1 MSSFAV
7 SAPAKPTTQK
17 QSKPVSSM
25 LCKTSEEV
33 AAERCPRNAATI
45 DICEEDESDQQDK
58 QPLQAESPRANE
70 E

>member
-7 SAPAKPTTQK
+7 SAQAKPTTQK
-17 QSKPVSSM
+17 QSKSVSSM

-45 DICEEDESDQQDK
+45 DICEDESDQQDK